1 MSFRTPRLDFLKN
14 LDNFLPLG
22 TIVLPSGP
30 LENFADQWE
39 ESYPN
44 LVRSDNPVVYEE
56 TRRPIWTLGSRGIL
70 RTFVRRHPL
79 DHSQTQVRIYILPA
93 DVGRSYVERNA
104 RDWESVRKLVEHVDV
119 SKEAWEGAKDL
130 NLPHQNC
137 ISFDHDSLFYLFNTL
152 PSPDP
157 SASGVTCPF
166 SRHAVTTLLDESEVI
181 PGLQTTLYAYQRRS
195 AAIMIRREAE
205 PTRAVDPRLE
215 EVERPTG
222 GKSFYDSLTG
232 VFYRHPR
239 YYEEPK
245 GGILAETM
253 GLNLPILT
261 ADEDILIGIRS
272 GQDSDMSRSNPRV
285 SRTLASDTTSAL
297 T

>member
-1 MSFRTPRLDFLKN
+1 MSFRTPRIDFLKN
-14 LDNFLPLG
+14 LSNFLPLG
-22 TIVLPSGP
+22 TLVLPSGP
-30 LENFADQWE
+30 LENFTDQWE

-44 LVRSDNPVVYEE
+44 LVRSNNPAVYEE

-93 DVGRSYVERNA
+93 DVGRTYVDRDA
-104 RDWESVRKLVEHVDV
+104 RDWESVRKLMEHVDV

-130 NLPHQNC
+130 SLPYQNC
-137 ISFDHDSLFYLFNTL
+137 VSFDYDSLFYLFNTL

-157 SASGVTCPF
+157 SASGMTCSF
-166 SRHAVTTLLDESEVI
+166 SQHAINTLLDESEI
-181 PGLQTTLYAYQRRS
+181 IQGLRTSLYAYQRRS
-195 AAIMIRREAE
+195 AAMIIRREAE
-205 PTRAVDPRLE
+205 PIRAVDPRLE
-215 EVERPTG
+215 EIECPAG

-253 GLNLPILT
+253 GLNLSTLT
-261 ADEDILIGIRS
+261 ADDGSLTSLRS
-272 GQDSDMSRSNPRV
+272 G
-285 SRTLASDTTSAL
+285 
-297 T
+297 